1 MKSIFELSKK
11 GLRLW
16 LLAVSLY
23 ILTFA
28 VSSSIAQDSAVYID
42 VGQAQIKKSL
52 IALPP
57 LLYVGSQSTNRNHI
71 EAGQDLFRVI
81 YNDLNVS
88 NFFTFIK
95 PEAYL
100 EDPSKVGLTPAPGSP
115 NGFKF
120 ENWKTIGAEFLV
132 RASYNVIGN
141 ELSMESYVYHVPTAK
156 QVLGKT
162 YKGAL
167 NSSRRM
173 AHMFANDLVKALTQ
187 KRGMFL
193 TKITATGQ
201 ETKGGSPKEVYVM
214 DWDGANKQAITS
226 NRDIT
231 LSPAWSTKGD
241 KIAYTAYA
249 LHVKNKVKNADLFI
263 YNLATGKRFL
273 VSYRKG
279 LNSGSAFMPG
289 DDYIIITLSISGNPD
304 LYKMTADGAT
314 ITPLTNG
321 PNRSMNVEPAIS
333 PDGNSI
339 AFSSDR
345 SGRPMIFTMDAKG
358 GNVKRLTF
366 AGKYNSTP
374 AWSPDGK
381 SLAFAA
387 LDVDHFDIFTMNRDG
402 SNLRRMTSAKKPN
415 GRGANNE
422 SPSWSPDGRHILF
435 TSDRTGKYQLYIIS
449 PDGTNERRITEDN
462 MNWDKPKWS
471 PFLD

>member
-1 MKSIFELSKK
+1 MITRRTSSK
-11 GLRLW
+11 
-16 LLAVSLY
+16 LAF
-23 ILTFA
+23 ILCLPAILFSTA
-28 VSSSIAQDSAVYID
+28 ITTAQDNAVYID

-57 LLYVGSQSTNRNHI
+57 LLYVGSQGTNRAHI
-71 EAGQDLFRVI
+71 EAGQNLFRVI
-81 YNDLNVS
+81 SNDLSVS

-100 EDPSKVGLTPAPGSP
+100 EDPAKVGLKPAPGSP

-132 RASYNVIGN
+132 RASYQVLGDD
-141 ELSMESYVYHVPTAK
+141 LSLESYVYHVPTAK
-156 QVLGKT
+156 QVMGKT
-162 YKGAL
+162 YKGKVNAA
-167 NSSRRM
+167 RRM
-173 AHMFANDLVKALTQ
+173 AHIFSNDLVNALTG

-201 ETKGGSPKEVYVM
+201 ETKGGSSKEVYVM
-214 DWDGANKQAITS
+214 DWDSANKQQITT
-226 NRDIT
+226 NKDIT
-231 LSPAWSTKGD
+231 LSPAWSNAGD
-241 KIAYTAYA
+241 KISYTAYVM
-249 LHVKNKVKNADLFI
+249 HVKNKVKNADLFI
-263 YNLATGKRFL
+263 YNLTNAKRFL

-279 LNSGSAFMPG
+279 LNSGSAFLPG
-289 DDYIIITLSISGNPD
+289 DENLLITLSVNGNPD
-304 LYKMTADGAT
+304 IYRMTADGNT

-321 PNRSMNVEPAIS
+321 PNRSMNVEPAVS
-333 PDGNSI
+333 PDGKTI

-345 SGRPMIFTMDAKG
+345 SGKPMLFTMDTNGK
-358 GNVKRLTF
+358 NVKRLTF

-381 SLAFAA
+381 SIAFAA

-402 SNLRRMTSAKKPN
+402 SNLKRMTDAKKGN
-415 GRGANNE
+415 GRGANHE
-422 SPSWSPDGRHILF
+422 SPSWSPDGRHILYM
-435 TSDRTGKYQLYIIS
+435 SDRTGKNQLYIVS